1 MTFEESH
8 LFPFRL
14 LGIHQLRMILD
25 VSPGTVVLAIG
36 IQTWNGT

>member
-1 MTFEESH
+1 
-8 LFPFRL
+8 
-14 LGIHQLRMILD
+14 MIVD